1 MPRPS
6 LLVLALLGCATLAPA
21 AELTGASF
29 TAAVERAIAGHR
41 LLQAEA
47 MLDRTDVAIDGQD
60 RARLIASLLLAQHHD
75 QAASA
80 RFEALL
86 KQQPGDCRLQSGA
99 GIAALRLNQAETAEA
114 RLNAAVAACPG
125 DADAWSALAIIDDK
139 AGRWELSAAA
149 YAKAIALKKDDP
161 ALLNNAGVS
170 MLAQRRYAEAARLF
184 RQALVLDP
192 SNQRAKNNL
201 DIAQVSAGARPSFDA
216 EENSRTRAERLN
228 NAGYAALLAGDDKAA
243 AEYFAEAIRDNPFQF
258 ETAEAN
264 LSNVAA
270 QDGRTP

>member
-1 MPRPS
+1 MPRLP
-6 LLVLALLGCATLAPA
+6 LLVLALLGCSTLAPA

-29 TAAVERAIAGHR
+29 TAAVERAIAGNR

-47 MLDRTDVAIDGQD
+47 MLDRTDVTIDAQD
-60 RARLIASLLLAQHHD
+60 RSRLIASLFLAQHRD
-75 QAASA
+75 QAASG

-99 GIAALRLNQAETAEA
+99 GIAALRLNQPEIAEA
-114 RLNAAVAACPG
+114 RLNAAVATCPN
-125 DADAWSALAIIDDK
+125 DADAWGALAVIEDK
-139 AGRWELSAAA
+139 AGRWERSTAA

-170 MLAQRRYAEAARLF
+170 LLAQHRYADAARLF
-184 RQALVLDP
+184 RQALLLDP

-216 EENSRTRAERLN
+216 EDDSRRRAERLN
-228 NAGYAALLAGDDKAA
+228 NAGYAALLAGDDQAA
-243 AEYFAEAIRDNPFQF
+243 AQYFAQAIKDNPFRF

-264 LSNVAA
+264 LHDVAGPNGGA
-270 QDGRTP
+270 P